1 MESIMAAQVEN
12 HSPEVSGL
20 VAANSGFAL
29 IEATFITRAAL
40 WFIALVS
47 LGALAIAG
55 VTAAGDAPM
64 LAAVGE
70 LPAAA
75 EAMPSVPA
83 QPAAERT
90 GSEKKPSLLPVVLRG
105 QPSIV
110 GRRS

>member
-1 MESIMAAQVEN
+1 MESIMAAPVEN

-29 IEATFITRAAL
+29 IEATFIRRAAL
-40 WFIALVS
+40 WFVALVS

-55 VTAAGDAPM
+55 VTMAGDPAKM
-64 LAAVGE
+64 AAVGE

-83 QPAAERT
+83 QPAAQRT
-90 GSEKKPSLLPVVLRG
+90 GSEKKSSVLPVVLRG
-105 QPSIV
+105 QPSIA

>member
-1 MESIMAAQVEN
+1 MAAPVEN

-29 IEATFITRAAL
+29 IEATFIRRAAL
-40 WFIALVS
+40 WFIAVIS

-55 VTAAGDAPM
+55 VTAPGDAPM
-64 LAAVGE
+64 MAAVGE

-75 EAMPSVPA
+75 EAMSPVPA
-83 QPAAERT
+83 QPAAARIA
-90 GSEKKPSLLPVVLRG
+90 SEKKPSVLPVVLRG
-105 QPSIV
+105 QPSIA